1 MGMMEVSR
9 DEESAWKQTWVHMVT
24 DRDLT
29 GVTGGAAL
37 RGFLIKHLEG
47 GGKTDQ

>member
-1 MGMMEVSR
+1 MGMMEGSR
-9 DEESAWKQTWVHMVT
+9 DEELASKQTWIHMVT